1 MKTSATRPDALYL
14 ALDQGGHASRALVF
28 DCLGNLVASDFQPI
42 ATRHPHPDRVEHDP
56 EDLIASLR
64 HSIANVMHYL
74 GKRARDVAAAG
85 LATQRSSLVC
95 WDKNSGAALSPVI
108 SWQDRRAHDWLEVF
122 APHRDKIHRITGLFP
137 SAHHGVSKLR
147 WCLDHL
153 PGVRAAHHN
162 GALACGPL
170 ASFILFHL
178 LEERPLL
185 ADPANAARTLLWNLQ
200 IRDWDDELLSLF
212 GVPRAAL
219 PRCVASR
226 HPFGHLRVEGRAIP
240 LTLASGDQSAALFAF
255 GEPDADTAYVNVGTG
270 AFVQRIALQRPSHPR
285 LLNSVVFAEKERAV
299 YVLEGTVNGAASA
312 LDWAARELELE
323 DAASR
328 LPRWLDEAQAPS
340 LFLNGVSGLGSP
352 FWLPGFTSRFIGKGE
367 PWEKMAAV
375 AESIVFLLYTNL
387 IELQATR
394 APLRRIVASGGLS
407 ALDGLCQ
414 RLADLSG
421 LPVHRPAECE
431 ATARGTAFLLAGQ
444 PQTWPEPAQTMNFT
458 PTGNHTLA
466 ERFQLWRASMPAHKP

>member
-28 DCLGNLVASDFQPI
+28 DHPGNLVASDFQPI
-42 ATRHPHPDRVEHDP
+42 TTRHPQPDWVEHDP
-56 EDLIASLR
+56 QALIASLR
-64 HSIANVMHYL
+64 RAIANVMRGL
-74 GKRARDVAAAG
+74 GSRAQDVVAAG
-85 LATQRSSLVC
+85 LATQRSSLAC

-108 SWQDRRAHDWLEVF
+108 SWQDRRAHDWLEAF
-122 APHRDKIHRITGLFP
+122 ARHRDEIHRITGLFP
-137 SAHHGVSKLR
+137 SAHHGASKLR

-153 PGVRAAHHN
+153 PAVQAARQD
-162 GALACGPL
+162 GTLICGPL

-178 LEERPLL
+178 LEERPIL

-200 IRDWDDELLSLF
+200 TRDWDDELLTLF

-226 HPFGHLRVEGRAIP
+226 HLFGHLRTEGQVIP
-240 LTLASGDQSAALFAF
+240 LTLTTGDQSAALFAF
-255 GEPDADTAYVNVGTG
+255 GHPDAETAYVNMGTG
-270 AFVQRIALQRPSHPR
+270 AFVQRIALQRPSCPR

-299 YVLEGTVNGAASA
+299 HALEGTVNGAASA
-312 LDWAARELELE
+312 LDWAARELGLE
-323 DAASR
+323 DVAPH
-328 LPRWLDEAQAPS
+328 LPRWLDEAETPP

-352 FWLPGFTSRFIGKGE
+352 FWLPGFASRFIGNGE
-367 PWEKMAAV
+367 PWEKMVAV

-387 IELQATR
+387 VELQTSR
-394 APLRRIVASGGLS
+394 APLQKIVVSGGLS

-444 PQTWPEPAQTMNFT
+444 PRTWPEPGTTAKFT
-458 PTGNHTLA
+458 PTTNPSLA
-466 ERFQLWRASMPAHKP
+466 ERFQRWQASMPSHNV